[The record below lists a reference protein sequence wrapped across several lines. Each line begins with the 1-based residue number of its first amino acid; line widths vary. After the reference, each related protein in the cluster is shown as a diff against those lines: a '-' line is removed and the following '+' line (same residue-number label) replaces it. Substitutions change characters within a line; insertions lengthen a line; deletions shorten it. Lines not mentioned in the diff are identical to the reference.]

1 MAAFNLARRGRQH
14 APGGFV
20 PIGHCKN
27 YGLLRPPLHR
37 LGYQVGPERG
47 VASVERLSRI
57 KMAIYAG
64 TDKSAQVV
72 FSFGERVKAALAGEL
87 KILSVGEVDLT
98 LPSP

>member
-1 MAAFNLARRGRQH
+1 MLISGVEKLGSSASYRVERNGLDSGQSIGYAAAT
-14 APGGFV
+14 A
-20 PIGHCKN
+20 
-27 YGLLRPPLHR
+27 R
-37 LGYQVGPERG
+37 LGR
-47 VASVERLSRI
+47 SSRI

>member
-1 MAAFNLARRGRQH
+1 MAIPVDKSSGKTWKLG
-14 APGGFV
+14 V
-20 PIGHCKN
+20 PTGSIETAWI
-27 YGLLRPPLHR
+27 PVSR
-37 LGYQVGPERG
+37 LGY
-47 VASVERLSRI
+47 AAATARLGRSSRI
-57 KMAIYAG
+57 KMAIYAR

>member
-1 MAAFNLARRGRQH
+1 LEARRPYRVERNGLDCGQS
-14 APGGFV
+14 
-20 PIGHCKN
+20 IG
-27 YGLLRPPLHR
+27 YAAATAR
-37 LGYQVGPERG
+37 LG
-47 VASVERLSRI
+47 RLSRI

-72 FSFGERVKAALAGEL
+72 FSFGERVKAALASEL

>member
-1 MAAFNLARRGRQH
+1 MTILVDKWSVKTWKLG
-14 APGGFV
+14 V
-20 PIGHCKN
+20 PTESSETAWIPVSR
-27 YGLLRPPLHR
+27 LETPQTTAR
-37 LGYQVGPERG
+37 LG
-47 VASVERLSRI
+47 RLSRI